1 MWRIGGG
8 FCGRPDIHPDF
19 QGPRAMSNSSVDSAT
34 APYGVFVLRAA
45 LGVMWISHA
54 LMKYIVFTVAGFGGF
69 LAKVGFPSELAGP
82 VILAELVG
90 GILILAGIYAR
101 HVALALIPVMAA
113 ASSVHLANG
122 WVFSSA
128 GGGWEYPAFLIV
140 ASFAL
145 WLLGDGAFALR
156 SRPLW
161 FIGENRRAM
170 TA

>member
-1 MWRIGGG
+1 
-8 FCGRPDIHPDF
+8 
-19 QGPRAMSNSSVDSAT
+19 MSNSSVDSSS

-45 LGVMWISHA
+45 LGVMWIAHA
-54 LMKYIVFTVAGFGGF
+54 LMKYLVFTVAGFGGF
-69 LAKVGFPSELAGP
+69 LATVGFPAELAGP
-82 VILAELVG
+82 VILVELVG
-90 GILILAGIYAR
+90 GILILAGVYAR

-161 FIGENRRAM
+161 FVGENRRAV

>member
-1 MWRIGGG
+1 
-8 FCGRPDIHPDF
+8 
-19 QGPRAMSNSSVDSAT
+19 MSNPSSSSVDPSS

-45 LGVMWISHA
+45 LGVMWIAHA
-54 LMKYIVFTVAGFGGF
+54 LMKYVLFTIPGFAGF
-69 LAKVGFPSELAGP
+69 LAKVGFPAELAWP
-82 VILAELVG
+82 VFLAELAG
-90 GILILAGIYAR
+90 GILILTGVYAR
-101 HVALALIPVMAA
+101 HVALLLIPVMAA

-122 WVFSSA
+122 WVFSNA

-161 FIGENRRAM
+161 FIGESRRAV

>member
-1 MWRIGGG
+1 MWLIGGA
-8 FCGRPDIHPDF
+8 FCGRPDI
-19 QGPRAMSNSSVDSAT
+19 QGACAMSNSSVDSST

-45 LGVMWISHA
+45 LGVMWIAHA
-54 LMKYIVFTVAGFGGF
+54 LMKYVVFTVAGFGGF
-69 LAKVGFPSELAGP
+69 LAKVGFPAELAGP
-82 VILAELVG
+82 VIAVELIG
-90 GILILAGIYAR
+90 GILILAGVYAR

-161 FIGENRRAM
+161 FVGANRRAV

>member
-1 MWRIGGG
+1 
-8 FCGRPDIHPDF
+8 
-19 QGPRAMSNSSVDSAT
+19 MSDSSVDSST

-45 LGVMWISHA
+45 LGVMWIAHA
-54 LMKYIVFTVAGFGGF
+54 LMKYVVFTVAGFGGF
-69 LAKVGFPSELAGP
+69 LAKVGFPAELAGP
-82 VILAELVG
+82 VIAIELVG
-90 GILILAGIYAR
+90 GILILAGVYAR
-101 HVALALIPVMAA
+101 HVALLLIPVMAA

-122 WVFSSA
+122 WLFSNA

-161 FIGENRRAM
+161 FVGENRRAV

>member
-1 MWRIGGG
+1 MNTSDS
-8 FCGRPDIHPDF
+8 PV
-19 QGPRAMSNSSVDSAT
+19 VDPAS

-45 LGVMWISHA
+45 LGTMWIAHA
-54 LMKYIVFTVAGFGGF
+54 LMKYVLFTIAGFGGF
-69 LAKVGFPSELAGP
+69 LAKVGFPAELAWP
-82 VILAELVG
+82 VFLAELIG
-90 GILILAGIYAR
+90 GVLILTGVYAR
-101 HVALALIPVMAA
+101 HVALLLIPVMAA
-113 ASSVHLANG
+113 ASSVHIGNG
-122 WVFSSA
+122 WIFSNA

-161 FIGENRRAM
+161 FVGAGRRVV

>member
-1 MWRIGGG
+1 MNTPQTSAID
-8 FCGRPDIHPDF
+8 P
-19 QGPRAMSNSSVDSAT
+19 SS

-45 LGVMWISHA
+45 IGVMWISHA
-54 LMKYIVFTVAGFGGF
+54 LMKYVLFTIPGFAGF
-69 LAKVGFPSELAGP
+69 LAKVGFPAELAWP
-82 VILAELVG
+82 VFLAELFG
-90 GILILAGIYAR
+90 GILILSGVYAR
-101 HVALALIPVMAA
+101 HVALLLIPVMAA

-122 WVFSSA
+122 WVFSNA

-156 SRPLW
+156 SRPLL
-161 FIGENRRAM
+161 FVGEQRAV

>member
-1 MWRIGGG
+1 MNN
-8 FCGRPDIHPDF
+8 P
-19 QGPRAMSNSSVDSAT
+19 AVDSSS

-54 LMKYIVFTVAGFGGF
+54 LMKYVLFTIPGFAGF
-69 LAKVGFPSELAGP
+69 LAKVGFPAELAWP
-82 VILAELVG
+82 VFLAELAG
-90 GILILAGIYAR
+90 GILILTGVYAR
-101 HVALALIPVMAA
+101 HVALLLIPVMAA
-113 ASSVHLANG
+113 ASSVHIANG
-122 WVFSSA
+122 WVFSNA

-156 SRPLW
+156 SRPL
-161 FIGENRRAM
+161 FFVGSEQRAV

>member
-1 MWRIGGG
+1 ML
-8 FCGRPDIHPDF
+8 RPPGHS
-19 QGPRAMSNSSVDSAT
+19 GACAMNNSSVDFST

-82 VILAELVG
+82 VILVELVG
-90 GILILAGIYAR
+90 GILILSGVYAR
-101 HVALALIPVMAA
+101 HVALLLIPVMAA

-122 WVFSSA
+122 WVFFNA

-156 SRPLW
+156 SRPVL
-161 FIGENRRAM
+161 FLGENRRAV